1 MALWRGGIVLAG
13 SKVTSLVV
21 GTTLFGNS
29 QAEIWGFCAVSK
41 GRCSAT
47 SPGHLPEFGPVSW
60 GWDSTG
66 EGRIRLICNREESSK
81 VSAQVRLL
89 QCNLQST

>member
-1 MALWRGGIVLAG
+1 MGTARWTFRGFL
-13 SKVTSLVV
+13 S
-21 GTTLFGNS
+21 
-29 QAEIWGFCAVSK
+29 AVSK
-41 GRCSAT
+41 GRWAAGRSAT

-81 VSAQVRLL
+81 VSAQARLL
-89 QCNLQST
+89 QHDLQ